1 MNEIDTARW
10 ARATELFERALD
22 LPSAQRGTWLSAQTE
37 DAAVRAI
44 VERWLAA
51 DAAGGGFLDNPIAP
65 PREAMVDADLAD
77 TRFGAWRLQ
86 RRLGAGGMGEVWLAA
101 REGDFEQHAAIKR
114 LLYPTPDLV
123 RRFQQER
130 RVLARL
136 HHPHI
141 AQLFD
146 GGLDAGGVPY
156 FVMEYVDGDALT
168 HHCETK
174 NLDLRA
180 RLDLFLQVCDGV
192 DYAHRN
198 LVVHRDLK
206 PSNILVDAEG
216 NAKLLDFG
224 IAKLLD
230 DTATG
235 AETATLVQRL
245 TPDYAA
251 PEQVRGERVTTATD
265 VYALGVILCEI
276 IAGERPYRLEG
287 GDLVRA
293 IDTVNPTQPSALAAR
308 AQGEPR
314 LWASRL
320 RGDLDRIVQTAIAR
334 EPERRYA
341 SVAALAGDV
350 RRHLDGRPIVAR
362 GDDAWYRARR
372 FLARHRAASIAAA
385 LVVVTLLAATAFSL
399 VQARRVA
406 IERDLYRAE
415 ALRNESV
422 LDYVVS
428 MFRAAP
434 RGADAAP
441 PTARDLVARA
451 ADELDRRF
459 ADRPADLAR
468 VVAFLS
474 ELFAELNDD
483 AGAIP
488 LQQRFLQSPA
498 AAADPAMTAKVR
510 LFYAQ
515 NSLHAANLDVASDQ
529 LAQAQAFW
537 NSDLEHYRDPL
548 VRSRIIE
555 GQIRKARGD
564 VAGAIALYRA
574 ALPEAV
580 AVLGAD
586 NDDTANIENSL
597 ALALMQGGEF
607 EEADRLMQHVLVV
620 KRALGRSNDDLVTVK
635 QNIGAIAFNR
645 GDYARAKKFLS
656 EAVDERRKTFGP
668 SGAMAAAELNLARTL
683 IRNGE
688 PDAALPLLDD
698 STAMA
703 TRFIGPHS
711 PIELSAVQS
720 MVEAQ
725 LVRNDA
731 SAAEAALAS
740 TTQQLAAAGGEKS
753 PLYTN
758 QLVLEG
764 RLRAEQG
771 RKADADRLLDEAIAR
786 LEKAGNASRAALA
799 YAQGIKRD
807 IDAPR

>member
-1 MNEIDTARW
+1 MSEIDTARW

-22 LPSAQRGTWLSAQTE
+22 LPPAQRKAWLLAQTE

-51 DAAGGGFLDNPIAP
+51 DEAAGEFLESPVAP
-65 PREAMVDADLAD
+65 QREAVAEADLAG

-86 RRLGAGGMGEVWLAA
+86 RRLGAGGMGKSGSPRAKAISSSRRRSSACSIRRPISCAA
-101 REGDFEQHAAIKR
+101 SSRSAACS
-114 LLYPTPDLV
+114 
-123 RRFQQER
+123 
-130 RVLARL
+130 RVCITRTSRNCSTAASTRG
-136 HHPHI
+136 
-141 AQLFD
+141 A
-146 GGLDAGGVPY
+146 PY
-156 FVMEYVDGDALT
+156 FVMEYVDGDAFT
-168 HHCETK
+168 RHCEAK
-174 NLDLRA
+174 SLDLRA

-230 DTATG
+230 DTATAG
-235 AETATLVQRL
+235 ETATAVRRL

-251 PEQVRGERVTTATD
+251 PEQIRGERVTTATD

-276 IAGERPYRLEG
+276 IAGERPYQLAG
-287 GDLVRA
+287 GDLHRA
-293 IDTVNPTQPSALAAR
+293 IDTATPTQPSALALR
-308 AQGEPR
+308 AHGEPR
-314 LWASRL
+314 RWASRL

-334 EPERRYA
+334 EPQRRYA
-341 SVAALAGDV
+341 SVAALADDV

-362 GDDAWYRARR
+362 GDDAWYRTRR

-385 LVVVTLLAATAFSL
+385 LVVVTLVAATAFSL
-399 VQARRVA
+399 VQARRAAV
-406 IERDLYRAE
+406 ERDLYRAE

-434 RGADAAP
+434 HGADAAP
-441 PTARDLVARA
+441 PTARDLVTRA
-451 ADELDRRF
+451 SDELDRRF

-474 ELFAELNDD
+474 ELFGELNDD

-498 AAADPAMTAKVR
+498 AGADPAMTAKVR

-515 NSLHAANLDVASDQ
+515 NLLHASNLDGAAEQ

-537 NSDLEHYRDPL
+537 NGDLEHYRDPL

-586 NDDTANIENSL
+586 HDDTANIENSL
-597 ALALMQGGEF
+597 ALALMQGGEL
-607 EEADRLMQHVLVV
+607 EEADHLMQHVLVV
-620 KRALGRSNDDLVTVK
+620 KKSLGRSNDDLVTIQ
-635 QNIGAIAFNR
+635 QNLGAIAFNR
-645 GDYARAKKFLS
+645 GDYPRARQYLS
-656 EAVDERRKTFGP
+656 EAVDERRKTFGL

-688 PDAALPLLDD
+688 PDAALPLLDEAR
-698 STAMA
+698 TMA
-703 TRFIGPHS
+703 ARFIGPRS
-711 PIELSAVQS
+711 PIELSAAQS
-720 MVEAQ
+720 AVEAQ
-725 LVRNDA
+725 LVRNDPT
-731 SAAEAALAS
+731 AAETALTDA
-740 TTQQLAAAGGEKS
+740 TQQLAAAGGEKS
-753 PLYTN
+753 PLYAN

-771 RKADADRLLDEAIAR
+771 RKSDADRLLDDAIAR
-786 LEKAGNASRAALA
+786 LQKAGASSRAALA

-807 IDAPR
+807 IDAPH